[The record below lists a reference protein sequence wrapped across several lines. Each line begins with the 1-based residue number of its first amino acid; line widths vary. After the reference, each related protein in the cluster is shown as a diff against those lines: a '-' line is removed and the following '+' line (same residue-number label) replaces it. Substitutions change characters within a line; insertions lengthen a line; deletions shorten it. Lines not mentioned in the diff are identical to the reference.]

1 MFQNSNPPKPPF
13 GLEGRGS
20 YVWVPYDDQDK
31 NSDNASLEEQQAD
44 ADVAD
49 DIAEEHDISLLAK
62 IFSGLAQG
70 CARLYN
76 QNKTK
81 SCKCYKPC
89 RNFDK
94 FDFMVL

>member
-31 NSDNASLEEQQAD
+31 NSDNASLKEQQAD

-49 DIAEEHDISLLAK
+49 DIAEELDNESAHTQEEYEDLYALNDDEIER
-62 IFSGLAQG
+62 FEESGVVDEEDEGTGEIA
-70 CARLYN
+70 
-76 QNKTK
+76 
-81 SCKCYKPC
+81 
-89 RNFDK
+89 
-94 FDFMVL
+94 

>member
-13 GLEGRGS
+13 GLEGHGS

-49 DIAEEHDISLLAK
+49 DIAEEHDNESAHT
-62 IFSGLAQG
+62 QEEYED
-70 CARLYN
+70 LYALN
-76 QNKTK
+76 DDEIERFEESSVVDEEDEGTGEIA
-81 SCKCYKPC
+81 
-89 RNFDK
+89 
-94 FDFMVL
+94 